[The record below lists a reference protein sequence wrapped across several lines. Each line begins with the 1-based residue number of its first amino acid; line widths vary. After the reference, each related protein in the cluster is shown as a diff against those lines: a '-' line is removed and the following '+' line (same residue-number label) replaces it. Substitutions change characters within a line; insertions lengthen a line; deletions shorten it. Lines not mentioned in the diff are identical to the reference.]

1 MIERIMSKTEV
12 AIDRFLEKKAVNYF
26 CPGEPVFMFD
36 LKDDTG
42 KNYHYFIEVKDD
54 YFTVEV
60 SSLTTINFND
70 KEQLFRA
77 LNLLNMLRLKD
88 FFRKGTFV
96 IEPDSGCIKHYQKI
110 DCFTEPSEASEEVI
124 HKSLITPQ
132 IEFQLI
138 SPIISEYVFD
148 GNEIDINKSIAL
160 SILDLLF

>member
-12 AIDRFLEKKAVNYF
+12 AIDRFLEKKAVDYY

-42 KNYHYFIEVKDD
+42 KKYYYYIEVKDD
-54 YFTVEV
+54 YYTVEV
-60 SSLTTINFND
+60 SSFVTIKWND

-77 LNLLNMLRLKD
+77 LNLFNMIKQKD
-88 FFRKGTFV
+88 FFRNGTFV

-110 DCFTEPSEASEEVI
+110 DCFTEPSAEVI
-124 HKSLITPQ
+124 HKSLVAPQ

-138 SPIISEYVFD
+138 HPIICEYVFD